1 MSNILSNILEL
12 CEQHMSEGDYL
23 LAAETLKKAHEGKAP
38 VSESSTEQNRQVYI
52 FPDSEKPSLSRQ
64 VEGDDDDSE
73 YDQITIVGYAK
84 YRPRNINHTGTQILY
99 KMGTRPI
106 SYVESTYFKETIIN
120 YLTFQNWTNVNFKN
134 YFGQNELKSFS
145 NFLTF
150 FKEKEKLIMM
160 ATSYSGEDYLVD
172 EELDNLEEIIEGES
186 FKKYCLDLANKLY
199 AYTQMLMELEVGE
212 QQSS

>member
-1 MSNILSNILEL
+1 MTNILSNILEL

-23 LAAETLKKAHEGKAP
+23 LAAETLKRAHEGKAP
-38 VSESSTEQNRQVYI
+38 VSESSTEQIRQVYI

-64 VEGDDDDSE
+64 VVRGDDDSE
-73 YDQITIVGYAK
+73 YDQFKVVGYAK
-84 YRPRNINHTGTQILY
+84 YRRSPNAIERTQILY

-106 SYVESTYFKETIIN
+106 SYVESNYFKQTIIN

-134 YFGQNELKSFS
+134 YFGQNELQSFS
-145 NFLTF
+145 NFLPF

-172 EELDNLEEIIEGES
+172 EEIDNLYERIEGQS
-186 FKKYCLDLANKLY
+186 FKEFCLDLANKLH
-199 AYTQMLMELEVGE
+199 AYTYMLMELEVGE